1 MNSLR
6 GTAVLL
12 GVGAASALCFCQP
25 ARGEDAGR
33 ARTWLAAAGETGK
46 EPSSPAGERAGAW
59 QKPGVFKAVSF
70 KLDYTLASD
79 YVWRG
84 LNRSEY
90 RREGREKLNHQL
102 SVGFEIDPSKL
113 GAPPIGRFGGAV
125 WFEWYAGQERLT
137 PWSSN
142 NLQEVEYQVY
152 WACDVE
158 PIALGVEVGWIAYH
172 FPRLRDGGAPAPSD
186 AAYTHEVYVR
196 LSFDDSKVFGAP
208 MLSPT
213 VTYYH
218 DVDEVQAGFL
228 IAQISHDFPL
238 RMCCGKAPILKDLT
252 ITPSFALAVDHRY
265 YDKAHVG
272 SRTTT
277 VASAPQEPLNEP
289 FEEPLYFTAK
299 GTRLAYVE
307 YGLVVK
313 YDLSSALGIPP
324 QCGAFSVSG
333 FLNFT
338 QSLHDNSSAVQDEF
352 WGGMSVG
359 WEW

>member
-1 MNSLR
+1 MKSLR
-6 GTAVLL
+6 KLTVLWAV
-12 GVGAASALCFCQP
+12 GIASAACLWQP
-25 ARGEDAGR
+25 ARGEEPGSNAN
-33 ARTWLAAAGETGK
+33 WLAAAEETARDLAG
-46 EPSSPAGERAGAW
+46 PAGEPGRTW
-59 QKPGVFKAVSF
+59 QKPGLWKAVSF
-70 KLDYTLASD
+70 TLDYTLASD

-84 LNRSEY
+84 INRSEY
-90 RREGREKLNHQL
+90 CGEGREKPNHQL
-102 SVGFEIDPSKL
+102 SVGFEIDPSQL

-137 PWSSN
+137 PWSGN
-142 NLQEVEYQVY
+142 NLQEVDYQVY
-152 WACDVE
+152 WAYDVE

-172 FPRLRDGGAPAPSD
+172 YPRLRDSGAPPPSD
-186 AAYTHEVYVR
+186 AAYTHEVYVK
-196 LSFDDSKVFGAP
+196 LSFDDSKVFGEP

-238 RMCCGKAPILKDLT
+238 RKSCGKAPILKDLT

-272 SRTTT
+272 SQSPT
-277 VASAPQEPLNEP
+277 VVSVPREELIVD
-289 FEEPLYFTAK
+289 EPLYFTAK
-299 GTRLAYVE
+299 GTRLAYLE
-307 YGLVVK
+307 YGLVVQ
-313 YDLSSALGIPP
+313 YDLSGALGIPP
-324 QCGAFSVSG
+324 ECGACSVSG